1 MHNYLPG
8 FINQFEEGGEHQELR
23 NEDWSVSQFLKWL
36 ELNKFSIVKDGE
48 QLLELKE
55 KVRKAI
61 DVIQELP
68 INEVSKQGGISALK
82 LILNE

>member
-8 FINQFEEGGEHQELR
+8 FINQFEEGGEYQELR

-61 DVIQELP
+61 DVIEELS